1 MKLHF
6 GSGFFTRSL
15 RVVGQSLAGSPSPPP
30 SPSQSMIL
38 KVYLGP
44 TWSST
49 VRAGVISRILQDLLQ
64 RSSWSLVCRHVG
76 DQRARGRQREGGE
89 RREGGGRARKGVSP
103 PCARLPLFHVPSNR
117 QVRTG
122 NVSLLSL
129 SLSAPHEV
137 SFTQGLSI
145 RSSHTSPSH
154 PLLRWRWLTF
164 VRTEFGARSE
174 TVTNPS
180 SSSSSSRDPARTP
193 VSLCRSLSVKTGR
206 RVRWNPTRGS
216 EILKPAFPHNWM
228 FGCCATEKKKT
239 KKKFL
244 HHKTF
249 WCAPET
255 SLIVNR
261 TKQTSVTV
269 RFWFMI
275 QWKPRSQTRG
285 LIIPVWTG
293 CGLKSALTGS

>member
-6 GSGFFTRSL
+6 GSGFFYPEPQGCGSKSGRFSFSPRPLHSQWFLKSTSVLPGAPQSAQVSFPGFCRISFNA
-15 RVVGQSLAGSPSPPP
+15 RVDLSFADMS
-30 SPSQSMIL
+30 
-38 KVYLGP
+38 
-44 TWSST
+44 
-49 VRAGVISRILQDLLQ
+49 VIRE
-64 RSSWSLVCRHVG
+64 RGG
-76 DQRARGRQREGGE
+76 DRERGE
-89 RREGGGRARKGVSP
+89 RGGRARKGVSP

-154 PLLRWRWLTF
+154 PLLRWRWLKF

-174 TVTNPS
+174 TVTNP
-180 SSSSSSRDPARTP
+180 SSRDPARTP

-228 FGCCATEKKKT
+228 FGCCATEKKRQRKSFCTT
-239 KKKFL
+239 K
-244 HHKTF
+244 
-249 WCAPET
+249 
-255 SLIVNR
+255 
-261 TKQTSVTV
+261 
-269 RFWFMI
+269 RF
-275 QWKPRSQTRG
+275 G
-285 LIIPVWTG
+285 AH
-293 CGLKSALTGS
+293 LKHLS

>member
-1 MKLHF
+1 MMKLHF

-89 RREGGGRARKGVSP
+89 RREEGGRVKVCLLRALDFPFSTFRPTDK
-103 PCARLPLFHVPSNR
+103 CA
-117 QVRTG
+117 QVMSL
-122 NVSLLSL
+122 SLLSL
-129 SLSAPHEV
+129 SQLHMKSPSLRASPSAPH
-137 SFTQGLSI
+137 TPP
-145 RSSHTSPSH
+145 PSH
-154 PLLRWRWLTF
+154 PLLRWRWLKF

-174 TVTNPS
+174 TVTNP

-228 FGCCATEKKKT
+228 FGCCATGKKKDKEKST
-239 KKKFL
+239 EPNEPLLQFGSDSWFSEN
-244 HHKTF
+244 HDHKH
-249 WCAPET
+249 
-255 SLIVNR
+255 V
-261 TKQTSVTV
+261 V
-269 RFWFMI
+269 
-275 QWKPRSQTRG
+275 
-285 LIIPVWTG
+285 
-293 CGLKSALTGS
+293 